1 MYWEFMYVHGD
12 LGFSSILGGVWDRFR
27 VRRGTIPPAS
37 MLECCRGDGWLIS
50 RCNRAMAGPPLPLQ
64 PTHCTDVHGGSDS
77 CGCRT
82 CMLHCSLSFPNGA
95 LPMSFFQAPPRYV
108 RGQTEDVLR
117 YLEWFEI
124 GDCSLLRSE
133 WERTAWLIRNVNRE
147 KVLEIHVLKK
157 ENAVRESATL
167 GRIFDCDELDARGPY
182 SMNST
187 TGLDWCVLKFVVG
200 HRAFPAK
207 LRDIITDVEAF
218 SLDTITIVCPGARH
232 RSVATAFALMLLAYP
247 RALFV
252 PYNEVVLP
260 VARERLLEVP
270 WGFVEYCRL
279 LRRYVS

>member
-1 MYWEFMYVHGD
+1 
-12 LGFSSILGGVWDRFR
+12 
-27 VRRGTIPPAS
+27 
-37 MLECCRGDGWLIS
+37 
-50 RCNRAMAGPPLPLQ
+50 
-64 PTHCTDVHGGSDS
+64 
-77 CGCRT
+77 
-82 CMLHCSLSFPNGA
+82 
-95 LPMSFFQAPPRYV
+95 
-108 RGQTEDVLR
+108 
-117 YLEWFEI
+117 
-124 GDCSLLRSE
+124 
-133 WERTAWLIRNVNRE
+133 
-147 KVLEIHVLKK
+147 
-157 ENAVRESATL
+157 
-167 GRIFDCDELDARGPY
+167 
-182 SMNST
+182 MNST